1 METFHNEEI
10 LHLNEVLQNHRVYQS
25 VQTLDDLKCFMEH
38 HIYSVWDYMS
48 LIKFVQSEIAPTTI
62 PWVPKSD
69 PSVRRF
75 INELVMEE
83 ESDETHIKGQFL
95 SHFEFYQ
102 SAMSEIGADTSVSKL
117 FIENV
122 KHLGGS
128 EALFTSD
135 IPLPSKEFCMNTF
148 ETITNHKVHTAAASL
163 ALGRE
168 HLIPKMFQEILKNS
182 NISELNAPIFHYYLK
197 RHIELDGDSHAPLS
211 LKLLCGLCN
220 GDSIK
225 INESKQAVISALKAR
240 LKFWDSVHHA
250 ILKPSKLSKTTLSL

>member
-1 METFHNEEI
+1 MKTFHNEEI
-10 LHLNEVLQNHRVYQS
+10 LQLNSVLENHPVYQS

-48 LIKFVQSEIAPTTI
+48 LIKFVQSEIAPTTT

-83 ESDETHIKGQFL
+83 ESDETHIKGQYL

-102 SAMSEIGADTSVSKL
+102 TAMKEIGADSTASMT

-122 KHLGGS
+122 KHLGVS
-128 EALFTSD
+128 EAIFTSS
-135 IPLPSKEFCMNTF
+135 IPHPSKEFCISTFNT
-148 ETITNHKVHTAAASL
+148 ISHGKVHTAAASL

-168 HLIPKMFQEILKNS
+168 HIIPKMFQKILQKS
-182 NISELNAPIFHYYLK
+182 NINELNAPIFHYYLK

-211 LKLLCGLCN
+211 IKLLEGLCK
-220 GDSIK
+220 GDSLK
-225 INESKQAVISALKAR
+225 IEESKQAVVSALRAR
-240 LKFWDSVHHA
+240 LKFWDGVNES
-250 ILKPSKLSKTTLSL
+250 IRSKSKVSETPLNH